1 MEIRRKKVKNIIK
14 SNNKGS
20 TMVET
25 LVAFVVLF
33 MVLASLYSI
42 VAFSSE
48 LYMKSVDSSRLQ
60 QRFYREIYK
69 SSTALENSELVEK
82 KEYIRGFGGV
92 KEGKEHASLLL
103 KLEIDENNF
112 HGNTDMLNAE
122 IGLTQ
127 IGVTTY
133 TCKDGVAADGVVT
146 PEVVNFY
153 YESK

>member
-1 MEIRRKKVKNIIK
+1 
-14 SNNKGS
+14 
-20 TMVET
+20 
-25 LVAFVVLF
+25 
-33 MVLASLYSI
+33 
-42 VAFSSE
+42 
-48 LYMKSVDSSRLQ
+48 
-60 QRFYREIYK
+60 
-69 SSTALENSELVEK
+69 ALENSELVEK

-112 HGNTDMLNAE
+112 HGNTEMLNAE

-133 TCKDGVAADGVVT
+133 TCTDGVAADGVVT

-153 YESK
+153 YEGK